1 MTRFDP
7 YQNFKFRVKW
17 EGRPVAGV
25 NHISALKRTSEV
37 VKDRPARRRSAYE
50 AITLERGI
58 THDPEFETW
67 ANRIHSGQPGPDV
80 LRAARH
86 DLRIEVY
93 NEAGQLEAA
102 YLVYGCWV
110 SEYQALPD
118 LDAGGNAVR
127 SSTSGWKTRAGR
139 AMTTS
144 PNPPSRPCNAGRVLF
159 RDDRGDDIAVV
170 PTVCEDTPPAA

>member
-58 THDPEFETW
+58 THDPEV
-67 ANRIHSGQPGPDV
+67 RGLGQPHSQRATRPGCAAGRPARPADRG
-80 LRAARH
+80 LQRGRAA
-86 DLRIEVY
+86 
-93 NEAGQLEAA
+93 
-102 YLVYGCWV
+102 
-110 SEYQALPD
+110 
-118 LDAGGNAVR
+118 
-127 SSTSGWKTRAGR
+127 
-139 AMTTS
+139 
-144 PNPPSRPCNAGRVLF
+144 
-159 RDDRGDDIAVV
+159 
-170 PTVCEDTPPAA
+170 